1 MTESF
6 QNGLPNSR
14 VNIRFYFSTCR
25 TIKKIELPLRLMVA
39 ADLSNGLLTAA
50 LSVYEK
56 GNVNN
61 NNFNAILSEYSQ
73 KGNLTVKNSLADDG
87 SENNIG
93 LTFCTSRWKA
103 WASTHYRVDG
113 CRNPGHKAR
122 GN

>member
-1 MTESF
+1 
-6 QNGLPNSR
+6 
-14 VNIRFYFSTCR
+14 
-25 TIKKIELPLRLMVA
+25 MVA

-61 NNFNAILSEYSQ
+61 NNFNAILSEYSL
-73 KGNLTVKNSLADDG
+73 KENLTVKNSLADDG

-93 LTFCTSRWKA
+93 LTFCTSRWKT
-103 WASTHYRVDG
+103 WASTHYRVAG
-113 CRNPGHKAR
+113 CRNPGHKVR